1 MTHPD
6 GSRHVDDGRPW
17 RRWLQSIE
25 AAAIAGIIFAVASSL
40 SFAILFDLPG
50 IEASDAE
57 ALAFYREPGA
67 ESQAIIA
74 LDLMVLAVIGF
85 LWFMGVIRNRM
96 GEQEPKLFSTVFFGG
111 GVIIAAGLL
120 LGVSTLAAPVS
131 MMWGLGIALLLGVVP
146 KIQALFV
153 FSTSTLGLRT
163 GILPRWLIVLSVIV
177 GVGLLI
183 NITLF
188 TASVYIF
195 PIWVLAVSLVLLIR
209 PRLPHRDDHWPRGS
223 SLTKPRRRSS
233 VTPRDQSCMAVRT
246 NQDRV

>member
-57 ALAFYREPGA
+57 TLAFYREPGA

-111 GVIIAAGLL
+111 GVIIATGLL
-120 LGVSTLAAPVS
+120 LGVSTLAAPS
-131 MMWGLGIALLLGVVP
+131 IVV
-146 KIQALFV
+146 
-153 FSTSTLGLRT
+153 
-163 GILPRWLIVLSVIV
+163 
-177 GVGLLI
+177 
-183 NITLF
+183 
-188 TASVYIF
+188 
-195 PIWVLAVSLVLLIR
+195 LV
-209 PRLPHRDDHWPRGS
+209 
-223 SLTKPRRRSS
+223 
-233 VTPRDQSCMAVRT
+233 
-246 NQDRV
+246 

>member
-1 MTHPD
+1 
-6 GSRHVDDGRPW
+6 
-17 RRWLQSIE
+17 
-25 AAAIAGIIFAVASSL
+25 
-40 SFAILFDLPG
+40 
-50 IEASDAE
+50 
-57 ALAFYREPGA
+57 
-67 ESQAIIA
+67 
-74 LDLMVLAVIGF
+74 
-85 LWFMGVIRNRM
+85 
-96 GEQEPKLFSTVFFGG
+96 
-111 GVIIAAGLL
+111 
-120 LGVSTLAAPVS
+120 

-209 PRLPHRDDHWPRGS
+209 PRLPHRDDH
-223 SLTKPRRRSS
+223 
-233 VTPRDQSCMAVRT
+233 
-246 NQDRV
+246 